1 LSNSTVTATQGTY
14 KDLAG
19 QRAAIPAPPEPAAVE
34 TIVLPI
40 RGMTCAACQAH
51 VERSLR
57 EAPGVQDATV
67 NLLAHS
73 ARVIYAPAQS
83 SPHDLVAVVDD
94 AGYEASLP
102 AAAGSAQ
109 ASTHE
114 DAEATASGSRRL
126 LTMALITIAT
136 GAAMM
141 WVGTHSTS
149 VMGSGHALAILL
161 GLITLTGMAT
171 AGAPV
176 YQRAWRAARHGA
188 TNMHTLVALGTT
200 AAFSYSTIAALW
212 PSMLTRHHIRADLYY
227 DSVLFIL
234 GFLLLGDWLQARA
247 RKRALDAVRTLAEL
261 EPAEAHILRN
271 GQELQVPT
279 ATVLPDDVIVLRPG
293 ERIPV
298 DGVVLRGTTSVD
310 ESLLTG
316 ESHPVAKSAGDAL
329 TAGSLNYDGSLEYR
343 ATAIG
348 ADSRLGQILRLV
360 EQAQSSRAP
369 MQQLADHVS
378 RIFVPTIIAL
388 ALATFIAWSFF
399 DVSRAFAIAVA
410 VLVVACPCA
419 MGLAVPAALTIAV
432 GRGAQLGVLFKG
444 GDALE
449 RLALVDTVLLDKT
462 GTLTEGR
469 PSVAAI
475 APASGW
481 SEEQLLQLAAS
492 AEQRSEH
499 PLARAV
505 LAAAKPLGLA
515 MLSLDHFQARPGM
528 GLEASVA
535 GTRVLAGN
543 PRLLQEHGIAVPE
556 TAGKPGTTALHIA
569 RDGVYIGTLLCSD
582 ALRGD
587 AVDAIHALKTL
598 GLRTIMLTGDTASAA
613 QPIVAALGMDEV
625 YAGLSPEQKLERIR
639 TLQHNGARVLMAG
652 DGINDAAAIAQAD
665 AGIGM
670 GTGTEL
676 AREAGDAILL
686 HSDLHA
692 LVAAVKLARATRRI
706 MKQNLGWAAGY
717 NLLAVP
723 LAAGL
728 LFPAFGILLSPAIAS
743 AAMALSSV
751 SVLVNSLRL
760 RHWRTA

>member
-1 LSNSTVTATQGTY
+1 MSNSTVTQTQGIEETGA
-14 KDLAG
+14 DQSLA
-19 QRAAIPAPPEPAAVE
+19 AAAPAAVE

-40 RGMTCAACQAH
+40 RGMTCAACQTH

-57 EAPGVQDATV
+57 AAPGVVDATV

-83 SPHDLVAVVDD
+83 SARDLVAVVDD

-102 AAAGSAQ
+102 TPAGSAH
-109 ASTHE
+109 ASAAE
-114 DAEATASGSRRL
+114 DAEATPSASRRL
-126 LTMALITIAT
+126 LTQALVTIAA

-141 WVGTHSTS
+141 WVGMHSITAA
-149 VMGSGHALAILL
+149 GSGHVVAIVL
-161 GLITLTGMAT
+161 GMVTLIGMAT
-171 AGAPV
+171 AGAGV
-176 YQRAWRAARHGA
+176 YQRAWRAARHGT
-188 TNMHTLVALGTT
+188 TNMHTLVALGTLS
-200 AAFSYSTIAALW
+200 AFFYSTVATLW
-212 PSMLTRHHIRADLYY
+212 PDALVRHHIRPDLYY

-234 GFLLLGDWLQARA
+234 GFLLLGDWLQSRA
-247 RKRALDAVRTLAEL
+247 RKRALDAVRALAEL

-271 GQELQVPT
+271 GHELRVPT
-279 ATVLPDDVIVLRPG
+279 ATVLQDDTVVLRPG

-298 DGVVLRGTTSVD
+298 DGVVLRGSSSVD

-316 ESHPVAKSAGDAL
+316 ESRPVAKSTGDAL
-329 TAGSLNYDGSLEYR
+329 TGGSLNYDGSLEYR
-343 ATAIG
+343 ATATG
-348 ADSRLGQILRLV
+348 AESRLGQILRLV

-369 MQQLADHVS
+369 MQQLADRVS
-378 RIFVPTIIAL
+378 RIFVPTVIAL
-388 ALATFIAWSFF
+388 AVATFIGWSFF
-399 DVSRAFAIAVA
+399 DLSRAFAIAVA

-444 GDALE
+444 GEALE

-462 GTLTEGR
+462 GTLTQGR
-469 PSVAAI
+469 PGVAVI
-475 APASGW
+475 APALGW
-481 SEEQLLQLAAS
+481 TEEQLLQLAAS

-505 LAAAKPLGLA
+505 LEAAEASKVALLA
-515 MLSLDHFQARPGM
+515 VRDFQARPGM
-528 GLEASVA
+528 GLEATVA
-535 GTRVLAGN
+535 DARVLAGN
-543 PRLLQEHGIAVPE
+543 ARLLEEHGIAVPKSPAE
-556 TAGKPGTTALHIA
+556 SGSTALHIA
-569 RDGVYIGTLLCSD
+569 KDGAYAGTLLCRD
-582 ALRGD
+582 TVRGD
-587 AVDAIHALKTL
+587 AAGAIRALKTL
-598 GLRTIMLTGDTASAA
+598 GLRTIMLTGDTRSAA
-613 QPIVAALGMDEV
+613 LPIAEHLGMDDV
-625 YAGLSPEQKLERIR
+625 YAGVSPEQKLERIR
-639 TLQHNGARVLMAG
+639 TLQQRGTRVLMAG

-692 LVAAVKLARATRRI
+692 LVAAVKLARATRGI

-751 SVLVNSLRL
+751 SVLANSLRL
-760 RHWRTA
+760 RHWRAA